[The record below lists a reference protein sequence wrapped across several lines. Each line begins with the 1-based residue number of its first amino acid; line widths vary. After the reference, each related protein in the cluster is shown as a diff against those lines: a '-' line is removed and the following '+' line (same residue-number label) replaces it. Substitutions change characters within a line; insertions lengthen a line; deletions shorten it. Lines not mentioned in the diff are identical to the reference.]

1 MDPMGVARIGRERV
15 CQPDWLPPRKR
26 TERATPRRQDPTP
39 VGVPSRTGSMPG
51 NDESLRHATE
61 KTRWVFAAAAR
72 LIASANVARNHVR
85 SSGDVSE
92 TKRSP

>member
-1 MDPMGVARIGRERV
+1 
-15 CQPDWLPPRKR
+15 
-26 TERATPRRQDPTP
+26 
-39 VGVPSRTGSMPG
+39 MPG

-92 TKRSP
+92 TRRSH